1 MSRLSM
7 PTAKGLRQATA
18 GGSCLRPGVSVAN
31 CAPRAQLQGG
41 RGRFGETHGTGWLRQ
56 RRESN
61 HLVVSCAGRGRSL
74 ATADFTTA
82 EDIHV
87 NVDILTTPN
96 EDAVKLVP
104 GCDVTGQVC
113 ECS

>member
-41 RGRFGETHGTGWLRQ
+41 RGRFGETHGTVWLRQ